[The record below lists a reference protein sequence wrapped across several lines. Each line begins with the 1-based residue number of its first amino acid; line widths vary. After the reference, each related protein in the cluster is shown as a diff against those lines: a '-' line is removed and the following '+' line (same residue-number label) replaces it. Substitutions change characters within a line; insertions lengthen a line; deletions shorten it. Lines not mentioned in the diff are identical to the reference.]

1 MIGGR
6 EAIERAQACAE
17 DGDFMAA
24 RFWLDMARELRE
36 EAFARLAWGPMM
48 PAKAKQTD
56 TQVLQRPDERPGD
69 ASQGDGERCENC
81 GYFLRNTAVPGKP
94 AFMVHTR
101 TGLQVCPV
109 GKPGPDDTL
118 VHTFAAVRE

>member
-6 EAIERAQACAE
+6 EAIERAQTCAQ

-48 PAKAKQTD
+48 PVKAKQTG
-56 TQVLQRPDERPGD
+56 TQVLRRPDERPGE
-69 ASQGDGERCENC
+69 AITGDGRRCDNC
-81 GYFLRNTAVPGKP
+81 GYFLRWTDDG
-94 AFMVHTR
+94 MLVHTR
-101 TGLQVCPV
+101 TGLQTCPV
-109 GKPGPDDTL
+109 GKPGPDDTI
-118 VHTFAAVRE
+118 VHTFAKPE